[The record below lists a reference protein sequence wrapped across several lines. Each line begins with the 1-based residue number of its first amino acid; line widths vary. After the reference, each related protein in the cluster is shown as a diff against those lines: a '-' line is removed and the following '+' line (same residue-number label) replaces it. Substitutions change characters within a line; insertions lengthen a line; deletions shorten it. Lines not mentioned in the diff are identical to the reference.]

1 MFKVFA
7 FSVAAFAQSV
17 DNSNGDKLVR
27 HPIQRLER
35 LESFINEWL
44 DDNFRGTNVKTHWM
58 AKFKR
63 NSDRM
68 EMRFNICGAYDDRRR
83 RETTAGDAII
93 TTPDSAYDYDYD
105 YDYDESSDEVLDFA
119 RYDKTNP
126 VNGLRQITV
135 AYKKWAQRFISKCKL
150 QPRKQALRS
159 ELWNAKLKKQLLKKI
174 NA

>member
-1 MFKVFA
+1 MFKIFA
-7 FSVAAFAQSV
+7 LSAASLAQSV
-17 DNSNGDKLVR
+17 DQSNGDKLVR

-44 DDNFRGTNVKTHWM
+44 DDNFGGTNVKTHWM
-58 AKFKR
+58 GKFKR

-68 EMRFNICGAYDDRRR
+68 EHRFNICGTYDDRRR
-83 RETTAGDAII
+83 RDTSGNAVVN
-93 TTPDSAYDYDYD
+93 TPDAAYDYDYD
-105 YDYDESSDEVLDFA
+105 YDYDELSDEVLDFA

-159 ELWNAKLKKQLLKKI
+159 ELWNAKLKKQLLKRI

>member
-1 MFKVFA
+1 MY
-7 FSVAAFAQSV
+7 
-17 DNSNGDKLVR
+17 
-27 HPIQRLER
+27 P
-35 LESFINEWL
+35 
-44 DDNFRGTNVKTHWM
+44 
-58 AKFKR
+58 
-63 NSDRM
+63 
-68 EMRFNICGAYDDRRR
+68 CDRRR
-83 RETTAGDAII
+83 RETTAGDAVI

-105 YDYDESSDEVLDFA
+105 YDSDEVLDFA